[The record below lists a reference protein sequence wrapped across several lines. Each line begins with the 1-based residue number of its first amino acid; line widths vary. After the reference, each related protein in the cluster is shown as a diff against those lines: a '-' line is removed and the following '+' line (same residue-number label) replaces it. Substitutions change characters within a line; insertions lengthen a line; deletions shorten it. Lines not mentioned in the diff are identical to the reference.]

1 MEALCAMSFQELYLL
16 GSEDGADF
24 AIESLH
30 LLGVDAVVMT
40 VGPTSLVALGS
51 FIASGFLVTLCCFVA
66 LSLLALFFALS
77 FLVASS
83 TIAFALGL
91 FAIFGT
97 FSFFALFLALSFL
110 VASSAVALTLSFLAL
125 CLLVASSAIAFAL
138 SPSLA
143 SSAVALAL
151 GLLLAFYLVALSGLV
166 TLCLFALFGAVG
178 GFVALSPLA
187 IGTFNLTTLFFELF
201 DVLLYLLTLL
211 QEEIV
216 NLFLLS
222 VGQIDNLV
230 DAVGFALCILL
241 SVEFGSLLCIARS
254 ECNDSQCG
262 QCDVLKKFHSL
273 KIFKV
278 NMSCLYFF
286 SQYKYSERRPNRAS
300 FWG

>member
-1 MEALCAMSFQELYLL
+1 METLCAVSFQKLYLL

-30 LLGVDAVVMT
+30 LLGVDAVVVT

-51 FIASGFLVTLCCFVA
+51 LVASGFLVTLCCFV
-66 LSLLALFFALS
+66 
-77 FLVASS
+77 
-83 TIAFALGL
+83 TIGL

-97 FSFFALFLALSFL
+97 FSFLALFLALS
-110 VASSAVALTLSFLAL
+110 
-125 CLLVASSAIAFAL
+125 LLVAIGFLAL

-143 SSAVALAL
+143 SSAVALTL

-166 TLCLFALFGAVG
+166 TLCLLALFGAVG

-187 IGTFNLTTLFFELF
+187 IGTFNLATLFFELF

-262 QCDVLKKFHSL
+262 QCDVL
-273 KIFKV
+273 
-278 NMSCLYFF
+278 
-286 SQYKYSERRPNRAS
+286 PTA
-300 FWG
+300 